1 MEPNHSPEHP
11 PQRDTYWLTR
21 FVLLRWMGFVY
32 VIAFYVAARQ
42 LVPLVGEHG
51 LTPAPLF
58 QNEVRQYLGA
68 HLVGAEL
75 VRTPAPV
82 WQAFFTEPS
91 LFWFDCSDTMLR
103 VIPWIGV
110 VLSIA
115 LLLGYTNAIIM
126 AVLWFFYLSLVEV
139 GQDWYGY
146 GWEIQMSETGFLC
159 IFLCPLLNPR
169 PFPPRPPPIA
179 IIWLFR
185 WLVVKIMLGSAL
197 IKWRSDYTA
206 PEPVWQNLTAL
217 FYHFE
222 TQPIPNPFSRY
233 FHFLPHPVLQFG
245 VIWTFIV
252 EGIAPFF
259 AFGPRW
265 ARYIAGLVM
274 ISFQLTLIVS
284 GNLSFF
290 NWLTILPAWACFD
303 DRFWRW
309 ITPTW
314 LKSNAMEAQLAAR
327 PHTAMVVTSWCA
339 FALLC
344 VLNIFPLLNLFDLH
358 FKDGELVQG
367 QAMNTSY
374 DPFHL
379 ANSYGAFG
387 TVGKERDQLV
397 IEGTDSDTPDNSAD
411 WKEYPTV
418 GQPWDPMRR
427 PPFIAPYQPHLDW
440 QLWFAAMASPE
451 YYTWTYNLVWK
462 LLHNDPATLSLF
474 AANPF
479 PDHPPKYIRLVL
491 YIYHFA
497 PLNDPQHRYWIR
509 DRQFNWLPP
518 YSVDSPGLLDVLKQQ
533 GWLNSPK

>member
-1 MEPNHSPEHP
+1 MEPNHSPGHP
-11 PQRDTYWLTR
+11 PERTTYWLTR

-32 VIAFYVAARQ
+32 VVAFYVAARQ

-58 QNEVRQYLGA
+58 QEEMRQYLGPHMEDA
-68 HLVGAEL
+68 GL
-75 VRTPAPV
+75 VRTPAPA
-82 WQAFFTEPS
+82 WQAFLNEPS

-103 VIPWIGV
+103 VVPWIGV

-115 LLLGYTNAIIM
+115 LLCGYTNAIVM
-126 AVLWFFYLSLVEV
+126 AILWFLYLSIVEA

-159 IFLCPLLNPR
+159 IFLCPLLDPR
-169 PFPPRPPPIA
+169 PFPSRPPPLA
-179 IIWLFR
+179 VIWLFR
-185 WLVVKIMLGSAL
+185 WLIVKIMLGSAL
-197 IKWRSDYTA
+197 IKWRSDYHTDA
-206 PEPVWQNLTAL
+206 PVWQNLTAL

-233 FHFLPHPVLQFG
+233 FHFLPHAVLQFG

-252 EGIAPFF
+252 EGIAPLFVF
-259 AFGPRW
+259 WPRW
-265 ARYIAGLVM
+265 GRYVAGLLI
-274 ISFQLTLIVS
+274 ISFQSTLIVS

-309 ITPTW
+309 IAPTW
-314 LKSNAMEAQLAAR
+314 LRSNAMEARLAAK
-327 PHTAMVVTSWCA
+327 PHTPMMVTSWCV
-339 FALLC
+339 FGLLC
-344 VLNIFPLLNLFDLH
+344 LLNILPLLNIFDLH
-358 FKDGELVQG
+358 FDRNWDLVEG

-374 DPFHL
+374 DPLHL

-387 TVGKERDQLV
+387 TVGKERDQIV
-397 IEGTDSDTPDNSAD
+397 IEGTDSDDPDNTAD

-427 PPFIAPYQPHLDW
+427 PPFVAPYQPHLDW
-440 QLWFAAMASPE
+440 QLWFAAMATPE
-451 YYTWTYNLVWK
+451 YYPWTYNLVWK
-462 LLHNDPATLSLF
+462 LLHNDPDTLSLF
-474 AANPF
+474 AGNPF
-479 PDHPPKYIRLVL
+479 PDHPPKYVRAVL

-497 PLNDPQHRYWIR
+497 PLDDPQHRYWIR
-509 DRQFNWLPP
+509 DRQFLWLPA
-518 YSVDSPGLLDVLKQQ
+518 YSVDSPGLLDMMKQQ
-533 GWLNSPK
+533 GWKP